1 MCKANT
7 TTKQNAQGHKCF
19 LPTSSQHTGKAH
31 RPLTVRVGVAKRAP
45 SVKQPGYDA
54 RELVILSCPELIPS
68 VAWSCGSRYPATVDV
83 MPYLRLKTDV
93 ITRGKVRIKQIL
105 MSCQR
110 KWHAQT
116 HTHTH
121 THTHTPHTFIHTSR
135 PCRALYYN
143 ITFLFDVNYFGTMQA
158 FVIVRVPVLL
168 YIARV
173 EMRVCITSFRRRNT
187 PAMTHTNKESKPPE
201 VWTRVTGS

>member
-7 TTKQNAQGHKCF
+7 TTKQNAHGHKRF
-19 LPTSSQHTGKAH
+19 LPTSWQHTGKAH
-31 RPLTVRVGVAKRAP
+31 RRLTVRVGVTKRAP

-54 RELVILSCPELIPS
+54 RELVILSCPGLIPS

-110 KWHAQT
+110 KWHVQ
-116 HTHTH
+116 
-121 THTHTPHTFIHTSR
+121 THTPHTFIHTSR

-143 ITFLFDVNYFGTMQA
+143 ITFLFEVNCLGTMQA
-158 FVIVRVPVLL
+158 FVIICTCACVTLYCRDGNAGLHHVVPSAKTFLPWR
-168 YIARV
+168 I
-173 EMRVCITSFRRRNT
+173 EI
-187 PAMTHTNKESKPPE
+187 K
-201 VWTRVTGS
+201 